1 MTTGQGQII
10 PKSLPTIRTLN
21 IYKLQTKT
29 MQKQVL
35 HFKNKLLFNNKNV
48 PSYVKLTRA
57 TDKEPTT
64 LYNIATT
71 ITHNDV

>member
-1 MTTGQGQII
+1 
-10 PKSLPTIRTLN
+10 
-21 IYKLQTKT
+21 
-29 MQKQVL
+29 MQKQIL
-35 HFKNKLLFNNKNV
+35 HFKNKLLFNNLQHNKNV
-48 PSYVKLTRA
+48 PLYVKLTRA